1 MMAVMKEEDE
11 VERIDERVQHSKV
24 LNRGR
29 YNYLGKVII
38 KEENLRDQMEK
49 ASKISKSIY

>member
-1 MMAVMKEEDE
+1 MAVMKEEDE
-11 VERIDERVQHSKV
+11 VERIDERLQHSKV

-29 YNYLGKVII
+29 YNDLGIVII
-38 KEENLRDQMEK
+38 KEKNLRDQMEK

>member
-1 MMAVMKEEDE
+1 MAVIKEEDE
-11 VERIDERVQHSKV
+11 VERIDERLQHSKV

>member
-1 MMAVMKEEDE
+1 MAVMKEEDE

-24 LNRGR
+24 LHRGR

-38 KEENLRDQMEK
+38 NEENLRDHMEK
-49 ASKISKSIY
+49 ASKISKGIY